1 LALSH
6 NHSVFVNATYY
17 VERCC
22 LFFFVCFL
30 LVIVLSVLRQITASD
45 YPIWYL
51 QTSLSLS
58 LLLDYLYTKASMCL
72 LTRYYS
78 VVVVEL
84 SPFMLYASFVV
95 IKCDP
100 HYRKMFEKTYWKI
113 LHILLLET
121 TNLIGTKLHIRDGPF
136 NLQGGVM
143 VFFLKKYSDSQCC

>member
-1 LALSH
+1 MEQELLIFSEYLTHFCFIVAG
-6 NHSVFVNATYY
+6 
-17 VERCC
+17 CC
-22 LFFFVCFL
+22 LTIIFCVVFCRTLLFVFFVCFL
-30 LVIVLSVLRQITASD
+30 LVIVLSVLRRITASD

-51 QTSLSLS
+51 QTYLSLS
-58 LLLDYLYTKASMCL
+58 LLLDYLYTSKASMYL

-121 TNLIGTKLHIRDGPF
+121 TNLIGKKLHIMIF
-136 NLQGGVM
+136 EW
-143 VFFLKKYSDSQCC
+143 